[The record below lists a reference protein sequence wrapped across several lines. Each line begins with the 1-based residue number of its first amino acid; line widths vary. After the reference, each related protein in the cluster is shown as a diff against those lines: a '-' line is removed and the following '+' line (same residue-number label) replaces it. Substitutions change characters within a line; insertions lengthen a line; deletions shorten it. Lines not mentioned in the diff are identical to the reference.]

1 MKFKIITLGCK
12 VNSYES
18 EYMLEKLK
26 DSGYLYD
33 EEKPDIIIIN
43 TCSVTNTA
51 DAKSMKLVR
60 RAKREYKEAILVVV
74 GCSSQNNQGKYKE
87 MGIDILLGN
96 KNKSEIV
103 SILEEYLQTR
113 NPIVYFTNERKLP
126 FEDMRLDRFT
136 THTRA
141 FVKIQDGCD
150 NFCSYCIIPFTRGS
164 IRSKDFYDVIEEV
177 QRLVLNG
184 HKEIVLTGI
193 HTGSYF
199 SNGHDLSDLI
209 TELSKIDGLFR
220 IRISSIEITE
230 LNDRFLDLLKTNT
243 KIVSHLHIPLQSGSD
258 AVLKRMNRKYD
269 TAYFK
274 DKINKIR
281 KIRPDISI
289 TTDCIVGH
297 PYESD
302 ECFLEY
308 LDFCRELEFSK
319 LHVFPYSLRSGTAA
333 AAMPQIDEKVKKE
346 RVHQLLSLS
355 NLLEDQ
361 YCNQFLGEE
370 LEVLTEEYD
379 GDYTVGFTSNYLRV
393 YLKGKYSLNQMIS
406 VQILRIEDGKIIGQ
420 DVKSSNYCSNC
431 I

>member
-26 DSGYLYD
+26 ASGYLYD

-51 DAKSMKLVR
+51 DTKSMKLVR
-60 RAKREYKEAILVVV
+60 RAKREHKDAIIVVV
-74 GCSSQNNQGKYKE
+74 GCSSQNNQEKYKE
-87 MGIDILLGN
+87 VGIDILLGN

-113 NPIVYFTNERKLP
+113 KLIVYFTNERKLP

-164 IRSKDFYDVIEEV
+164 IRSKDFHDVIEEV
-177 QRLVLNG
+177 QMLVLNG

-209 TELSKIDGLFR
+209 TELSKIDGLLR

>member
-1 MKFKIITLGCK
+1 MRFKIITLGCK

-113 NPIVYFTNERKLP
+113 KLIVYFTNERKLP

-164 IRSKDFYDVIEEV
+164 IRSKDFHDVIEEV
-177 QRLVLNG
+177 QMLVLNG

-209 TELSKIDGLFR
+209 TELSKIDGLLR